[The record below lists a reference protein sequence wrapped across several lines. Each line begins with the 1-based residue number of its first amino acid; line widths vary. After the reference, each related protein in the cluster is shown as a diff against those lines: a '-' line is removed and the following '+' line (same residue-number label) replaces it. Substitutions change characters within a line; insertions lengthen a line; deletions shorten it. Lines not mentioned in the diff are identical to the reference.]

1 MSFTHLLDKRPD
13 PAVDVDKLREQ
24 AGIIQ
29 SVFMQ
34 FGIPATVTRID
45 SGPTLARFSVLPGD
59 KERKRPQVDVENEAI
74 QVLRTMGYGTAQ
86 KPISRAVLNN
96 QISRVR
102 QYERRRIRLRE
113 IESLENDVALQLNSY
128 GVRIA
133 AQTTS
138 SGTVGVEVPHASRG
152 TVGLRELIQSPVWK
166 GAIPV
171 PFGREAGG
179 IAITHDLAAMPHLL
193 VAGATGT
200 GKSVFLNS
208 LITSILVTRVSTDVR
223 LAMVDMKGVELI
235 QYAEVPH
242 MMWSVAT
249 EAETAQKL
257 LDKLILEMES
267 RYNVFAKAGVRSIAE
282 YRLSRK
288 MPYIVLVMDEL
299 ADLMEQDKKG
309 TESRVLRLS
318 QKSRATGIHIV
329 MATQRP
335 SVNIITGVIKA
346 NVPVKLAFTVSSQ
359 TDSRVIIGEKGAERL
374 LSKGDA
380 LLQIPGKELVRV
392 QAPLVTDD
400 EIERVIAAVKG

>member
-1 MSFTHLLDKRPD
+1 MLDKRQK

-34 FGIPATVTRID
+34 FGIPCSVTRID
-45 SGPTLARFSVLPGD
+45 SGPTLARFSVLPGG

-74 QVLRTMGYGTAQ
+74 QSLRTMGYGTAQ

-138 SGTVGVEVPHASRG
+138 SGTIGVEVPHATRG
-152 TVGLRELIQSPVWK
+152 TVGLRELVQSPVWK

-179 IAITHDLAAMPHLL
+179 IATIHDLAAMPHLL

-200 GKSVFLNS
+200 GKSVFLNA
-208 LITSILVTRVSTDVR
+208 LITSILVTRASTDVR

-235 QYAEVPH
+235 QYANVPH
-242 MMWSVAT
+242 MMWNVAT
-249 EAETAQKL
+249 EVDTAKTL

-267 RYNVFAKAGVRSIAE
+267 RYNTFAKASVRSITE
-282 YRLSRK
+282 YRLTKK

-335 SVNIITGVIKA
+335 SVNIITGVVKA

-400 EIERVIAAVKG
+400 EIERVITAVKG

>member
-1 MSFTHLLDKRPD
+1 MSLIHLLDKRQK
-13 PAVDVDKLREQ
+13 PAVDVNKLREQ

-34 FGIPATVTRID
+34 FGIPATVTQID

-74 QVLRTMGYGTAQ
+74 KALQTMGYGTAQ

-113 IESLENDVALQLNSY
+113 IESLENDVALQLNAY

-138 SGTVGVEVPHASRG
+138 SGTVGVEVPHATRG
-152 TVGLRELIQSPVWK
+152 TVGLRELVQSPQWK

-179 IAITHDLAAMPHLL
+179 IAITHDLSAMPHLL

-200 GKSVFLNS
+200 GKSVFLNA
-208 LITSILVTRVSTDVR
+208 LITSILVTRASTDVR

-235 QYAEVPH
+235 QYADVPH

-249 EAETAQKL
+249 EAETARVL

-267 RYNVFAKAGVRSIAE
+267 RYGTFAKAGVRSIAE

-380 LLQIPGKELVRV
+380 LLQIPGKELARV

-400 EIERVIAAVKG
+400 EIERVIAEVKG

>member
-1 MSFTHLLDKRPD
+1 MLDKRPD
-13 PAVDVDKLREQ
+13 SAVDVDKLREQ

-34 FGIPATVTRID
+34 FGIPAKVTQID

-74 QVLRTMGYGTAQ
+74 QALRTMGYGTAQ

-138 SGTVGVEVPHASRG
+138 SGTVGVEVPHANRG
-152 TVGLRELIQSPVWK
+152 TVGLRELIQSPAWK

-208 LITSILVTRVSTDVR
+208 LITSILVTRTSVDVR

-235 QYAEVPH
+235 QYADVPH
-242 MMWSVAT
+242 MMWNVAT
-249 EAETAQKL
+249 EAETAQAL

-267 RYNVFAKAGVRSIAE
+267 RYNAFAKAGVRSITE

-400 EIERVIAAVKG
+400 EIERVISAVKG